1 MVRLRGTLFLAN
13 KATLLF
19 VGRLIPTRQQT
30 LRHNLKSNK
39 VEQLKQILTGLN
51 EECHTNLTKTGKK
64 QDLIDKITRE
74 LDDWRRSDNV
84 ERWSRA
90 KGIMSRVR
98 QTG

>member
-1 MVRLRGTLFLAN
+1 MRLAGPVVPIWLR
-13 KATLLF
+13 
-19 VGRLIPTRQQT
+19 RLTPPARQQT

-98 QTG
+98 SQG